1 MGDYLIVSW
10 GPASAANA
18 SADALRTRAVA
29 AGMTVSNLGGRT
41 WLAVAGPSSPA
52 ILPVGTWRL
61 IGQVFHREHRV
72 IRTDTDQEPWS
83 YERKLL
89 ARFWGRF
96 VGVRISGEG
105 EVAEILRDPCGGL
118 DCFAWK
124 ASGLMFI
131 ASAVPDWLRLPGS
144 WSIAFDRVAEAIHD
158 PLLVWEGLL
167 LDGPIAIL
175 PGTIQPAHLE
185 TPPTALW
192 TPAAIVRRGAAETV
206 TDAEAAAALTQALD
220 DAVRALALAAGPL
233 AAEVSGGLDSSL
245 VAASLV
251 RARKDVTPWINLYG
265 AEAQSDE
272 RPYATALGAA
282 LGIDI
287 LSVPHASGPL
297 NEADFAAIS
306 QGARPGLAG
315 IDMHHDRDWAR
326 HLQTAGAQAI
336 MTGRG
341 GDSIL
346 LQGATADVFTDLWR
360 ARGWRA
366 LTSPALPGLARLND
380 RSIWSLI
387 AGAQRPTEARLA
399 RRNEMITPIGQRT
412 IPRWLTDCDDL
423 GPAKI
428 LQIAGLI
435 DGIGRQSP
443 SLQTRAVNVL
453 TPLLSQPVVETCLA
467 LPASQ
472 LVLGQRD
479 RGLARFAFRDRLPPI
494 ITERRTKGEMSAI
507 YGRMVADNLN
517 FLRPWLLD
525 GRLAEAGLINRAA
538 AETML
543 SRDNLIWRGTY
554 GEIMTAAAVEGWV
567 RAWSERLRPLSRST
581 RH

>member
-1 MGDYLIVSW
+1 MGDYLIVSR
-10 GPASAANA
+10 GSASAVNA
-18 SADALRTRAVA
+18 RADALRDRAVA
-29 AGMTVSNLGGRT
+29 AGMTVSSLGERT
-41 WLAVAGPSSPA
+41 WLAVDGPSPPA
-52 ILPVGTWRL
+52 TLVVGGWRL
-61 IGQVFHREHRV
+61 IGQVFHREHRIV
-72 IRTDTDQEPWS
+72 RTDTDQEPWS
-83 YERKLL
+83 YERKLF

-96 VGVRISGEG
+96 VGVRISAQG

-118 DCFAWK
+118 DCIAWEDD
-124 ASGLMFI
+124 GLTI
-131 ASAVPDWLRLPGS
+131 VASAVPAWLPVPRS
-144 WSIAFDRVAEAIHD
+144 WCIAFDRVAQALHD
-158 PLLVWEGLL
+158 PLLVWEDLL
-167 LDGPIAIL
+167 LDGPVAIF
-175 PGTIQPAHLE
+175 PGTIQPAPLE

-192 TPAAIVRRGAAETV
+192 SPAAIVRRGAAEPV
-206 TDAEAAAALTQALD
+206 ADAEAAASLTMSLD

-245 VAASLV
+245 VAASLIRV
-251 RARKDVTPWINLYG
+251 REDVAPWINLYG

-272 RPYATALGAA
+272 RPYAIALGAA

-287 LSVPHASGPL
+287 LSVPHATGPL
-297 NEADFAAIS
+297 TETDFQAIS
-306 QGARPGLAG
+306 RGVRPGLAG
-315 IDMHHDRDWAR
+315 IDMHHDRDWSDR
-326 HLQTAGAQAI
+326 LRTAGATAI

-360 ARGWRA
+360 TRGWRS
-366 LTSPALPGLARLND
+366 LTSPALTGLARLNE

-387 AGAQRPTEARLA
+387 AGARRETEARPA
-399 RRNEMITPIGQRT
+399 RRNELITPIAHRT
-412 IPRWLTDCDDL
+412 VPRWLNDCDDL
-423 GPAKI
+423 GPAKV

-443 SLQTRAVNVL
+443 SLQTRTLSVL

-467 LPASQ
+467 LPATQ

-494 ITERRTKGEMSAI
+494 ISERRSKGEMSAI
-507 YGRMVADNLN
+507 YGRMVADNLD

-525 GRLAEAGLINRAA
+525 GRLAEVGLIDRAA
-538 AETML
+538 AEVLL

-567 RAWSERLRPLSRST
+567 RAWSQRLVPL
-581 RH
+581 

>member
-1 MGDYLIVSW
+1 MGDYLIVSR
-10 GPASAANA
+10 GPASAA
-18 SADALRTRAVA
+18 SARADTLRSQAIT
-29 AGMTVSNLGGRT
+29 AGMTVSDLGDRA
-41 WLAVAGPSSPA
+41 WLAVEGPSPPA
-52 ILPVGTWRL
+52 TLLVGAWRL
-61 IGQVFHREHRV
+61 IGQVFHREHRIV
-72 IRTDTDQEPWS
+72 RPDTDQEPWS

-96 VGVRISGEG
+96 VGVRLSGEG

-118 DCFAWK
+118 DCIAWEDD
-124 ASGLMFI
+124 GLTI
-131 ASAVPDWLRLPGS
+131 VASAVPGWLPVPRS
-144 WSIAFDRVAEAIHD
+144 WSIAFDRVAQALHD
-158 PLLVWEGLL
+158 PLLVWEDLL
-167 LDGPIAIL
+167 LDGPVAIL
-175 PGTIQPAHLE
+175 PGTVQPAPLK
-185 TPPTALW
+185 TLPTALW
-192 TPAAIVRRGAAETV
+192 TPAAIVRRGATQPV
-206 TDAEAAAALTQALD
+206 SDAEAAAALTLALD
-220 DAVRALALAAGPL
+220 DAVRALALDSGPL

-245 VAASLV
+245 VAASLI
-251 RARKDVTPWINLYG
+251 RARKDVAPWINLYG

-287 LSVPHASGPL
+287 VSVPHASGPL
-297 NEADFAAIS
+297 NEADFESIS
-306 QGARPGLAG
+306 LGVRPGLAG
-315 IDMHHDRDWAR
+315 IDMHHDRDWAGR
-326 HLQTAGAQAI
+326 LHAAGATAI

-360 ARGWRA
+360 ARGRRA

-387 AGAQRPTEARLA
+387 AGARRPTEARPA
-399 RRNEMITPIGQRT
+399 RRNEMITPIGRPT
-412 IPRWLTDCDDL
+412 IPHWLGDCADL

-443 SLQTRAVNVL
+443 SLQSRVVNVL

-467 LPASQ
+467 LPATQ

-479 RGLARFAFRDRLPPI
+479 RGLARSAFRDRLPPI

-507 YGRMVADNLN
+507 YGRMVADNLD
-517 FLRPWLLD
+517 FLRPWLLE

-567 RAWSERLRPLSRST
+567 RAWSRRLSSR
-581 RH
+581 